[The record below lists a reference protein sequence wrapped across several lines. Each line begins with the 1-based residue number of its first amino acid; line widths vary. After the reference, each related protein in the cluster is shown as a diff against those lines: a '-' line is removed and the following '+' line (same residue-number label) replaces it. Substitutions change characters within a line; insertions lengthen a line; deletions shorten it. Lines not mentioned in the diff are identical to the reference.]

1 MKTHWM
7 LHVMLTLALCGSSP
21 AELRDWESADGRKI
35 VAELVSYDAAKGS
48 LRIRRVDGSEFT
60 LSQDKLAAADRAF
73 LADYAKRRDEELA
86 AAAKEAAAVA
96 GKTVAHEVPGDPAAQ
111 FHVYHPTSYGKAGK
125 LPMLIL
131 FSPSGGGPS
140 ILNSFREAAEE
151 CGWIAV
157 GCGYLRN
164 GMDEKAG
171 HEVFTRMLPL
181 IEKAVPNHDPG
192 RLYMGGMSGGASRA
206 FMYSADFKRPWKG
219 VVSCGGWLGTEPER
233 DYPKHM
239 AVAFVNGDNDR
250 GANSYVARDTDILEK
265 KRAKCRLF
273 EFPGGHV
280 IGPKPVL
287 IEAMKW
293 VESETRKD

>member
-1 MKTHWM
+1 
-7 LHVMLTLALCGSSP
+7 
-21 AELRDWESADGRKI
+21 
-35 VAELVSYDAAKGS
+35 
-48 LRIRRVDGSEFT
+48 LRIRRTDGTEFT
-60 LSQDKLAAADRAF
+60 FSREKLSQADQTF
-73 LADYAKRRDEELA
+73 LADYAKRKDDELA

-96 GKTVAHEVPGDPAAQ
+96 GKTVAHQVPGEPAAQ
-111 FHVYHPTSYGKAGK
+111 FHVYHPTSYAKAGK

-164 GMDEKAG
+164 GMDEKEG

-181 IEKAVPNHDPG
+181 IEKAVPHHDPG

-206 FMYSADFKRPWKG
+206 FMYSAAFDRPWKG
-219 VVSCGGWLGTEPER
+219 VVSCGGWLGSEPER

-239 AVAFVNGDNDR
+239 AVAFVNGDQDR
-250 GANSYVARDTDILEK
+250 GANSYVVRDTDILKK

-280 IGPKPVL
+280 IGPKPLLV
-287 IEAMKW
+287 EAMKW
-293 VESETRKD
+293 VEAETNKD